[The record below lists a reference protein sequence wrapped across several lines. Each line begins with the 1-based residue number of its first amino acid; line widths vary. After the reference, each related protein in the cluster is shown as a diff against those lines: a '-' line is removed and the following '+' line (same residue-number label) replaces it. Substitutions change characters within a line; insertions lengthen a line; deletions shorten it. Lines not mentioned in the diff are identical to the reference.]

1 MTLAILGGEP
11 VIKRPLA
18 KFNTIDNSE
27 IMGAQH
33 VLRHFPLSGFLG
45 GQARG
50 GHLVCELEQEWAK
63 AMGVKHAIA
72 CNSGTSGLLAAC
84 AAVGV
89 GIGSPVLTTPFTM
102 SATSAAPLFLGA
114 NLIYGDIDPET
125 FNLSPFVDAKYL
137 HDVHA
142 VLVTNL
148 FGHPADLY
156 KWREECHKRGVYL
169 IEDSTQTPFSV
180 IGQTGQIYAG
190 TVGDVGV
197 FSFNV
202 HKHLQCG
209 EGGMVVVPDD
219 DRIALAIRHFINHGE
234 LAGNGRAGLNLRMT
248 ELNAVIALEQLK
260 KRNDIITKRQFQALN
275 LTSIADKYEWIGPP
289 IKRDHCEH
297 VYYAWA
303 AKFTMPFV
311 PRNLLLKAINAEG
324 FPIRTGYVDPL
335 YHLPAFAQFRSP
347 CPVAEAMHDKI
358 LGVFENCGY
367 TLNDDDFAGFEQI
380 LRKIEDNIP
389 ALRGITEATA

>member
-11 VIKRPLA
+11 VIKRPLV
-18 KFNTIDNSE
+18 KFNTIGEDE
-27 IMGAQH
+27 TIGARL
-33 VLRHFPLSGFLG
+33 VLDHYPLSGFLG
-45 GQARG
+45 GETRG
-50 GHLVCELEQEWAK
+50 GHWVRQLEERWAE

-84 AAVGV
+84 AAVGIDV
-89 GIGSPVLTTPFTM
+89 DTPVLTTPFTM

-114 NLIYGDIDPET
+114 NLLYGDIDPET
-125 FNLSPFVDAKYL
+125 FNLMLPDPKYL
-137 HDVHA
+137 WDTHA

-148 FGHPADLY
+148 FGHPADLFT
-156 KWREECHKRGVYL
+156 WRGECQKRGVYL

-180 IGQTGQIYAG
+180 IGQTGRIYAG

-234 LAGNGRAGLNLRMT
+234 LAGNGRIGLNLRMT
-248 ELNAVIALEQLK
+248 ELNAVIALEQLEK
-260 KRNDIITKRQFQALN
+260 HRQIIEGRQIQALR
-275 LTSIADKYEWIGPP
+275 LTGIATKHDWIGPP
-289 IKRDHCEH
+289 VAREHCDH
-297 VYYAWA
+297 VFYAWA

-311 PRNLLLKAINAEG
+311 PRDLLLKAINAEG
-324 FPIRTGYVDPL
+324 FPIRPGYVPPL
-335 YHLPAFAQFRSP
+335 YRLPAFAMFRSP
-347 CPVAEAMHDKI
+347 CPVAEAMHDRV

-367 TLNDDDFAGFEQI
+367 TLDDDDFAGFEQI

-389 ALRGITEATA
+389 ALRGIAEAVA